1 MAEEHED
8 REQPVPGS
16 EESNGSAGS
25 TESAPAVRSGIEGA
39 GRIGRRVAV
48 VEGCRT
54 PFVRSNTVFQDMTA
68 IDLGTLAVRELLNR
82 AELDAAAVDELVYG
96 TVVHSVQAPNIARE
110 VSLRA
115 GVPATVP
122 SFTVSR
128 ACASSN
134 QAITSAAEKI
144 ALGQGDVVIA
154 GGAESLTDIPIM
166 VSKRMRDRLVAAS
179 RARSLG
185 DRIKAFSG
193 FRPGELAPVTPA
205 IAEPS
210 TGETMGE
217 SAERMAKENGISRE
231 DQDRWALRSH
241 RKAAEG
247 TEDGR
252 LTAEITPVYLPPDYE
267 VVVDADN
274 GIRTDTSM
282 EKLAALRP
290 VFDRRYGSVTAGN
303 ASPLTDGASAVVL
316 MSEERAKAEGRE
328 PLGYIRSWAYAALAP
343 SDQLLQ
349 GPAFAV
355 PEALDRAGLAMDDI
369 DLWEMHE
376 AFAAQVLSNLQWLD
390 SDRFARERL
399 GRSGKV
405 GILPEDRIN
414 VMGGSIAIGHPFGA
428 TGGRLTVTL
437 LNEMRRRD
445 VGLGLISVCA
455 AGALGF
461 AMVVERD

>member
-1 MAEEHED
+1 MTDNDGGMDA
-8 REQPVPGS
+8 
-16 EESNGSAGS
+16 
-25 TESAPAVRSGIEGA
+25 A

-54 PFVRSNTVFQDMTA
+54 PFLKSGTGFHDMTA
-68 IDLGTLAVRELLNR
+68 VDLGTLAVRELLGR
-82 AELDAAAVDELVYG
+82 SEVEGSDVDEVVYG

-110 VSLRA
+110 VSLKA
-115 GVPATVP
+115 GIPPKVP

-166 VSKRMRDRLVAAS
+166 VSKPLRDRLVAAS
-179 RARSLG
+179 KAKSLG
-185 DRIKAFSG
+185 ARVKAFAG
-193 FRPGELAPVTPA
+193 FRPSELAPMTPA

-231 DQDRWALRSH
+231 EQDRWALRSH
-241 RKAAEG
+241 QQAAEG
-247 TEDGR
+247 TADGR
-252 LTAEITPVYLPPDYE
+252 LTAEIAPVYLPPDYE
-267 VVVDADN
+267 EVVDRDN
-274 GIRTDTSM
+274 GIREDTSM
-282 EKLAALRP
+282 EKLSQLRP
-290 VFDRRYGSVTAGN
+290 AFDRKYGTVTAGN
-303 ASPLTDGASAVVL
+303 SSPLTDGASAVLL
-316 MSEERAKAEGRE
+316 MNEERAKAEGRE

-343 SDQLLQ
+343 TDQLLQ
-349 GPAFAV
+349 GPAFAI
-355 PEALDRAGLAMDDI
+355 PRALERAGLTMDDI

-390 SDRFARERL
+390 SDTFAREKL
-399 GRSGKV
+399 GRSRKV

-414 VMGGSIAIGHPFGA
+414 VMGGSIAIGHPFGG

-437 LNEMRRRD
+437 LNEMKRRG

-461 AMVVERD
+461 AMVVERA